1 MECSGKMLKGVLSV
15 PSIVTYL
22 STLVSKLNHLTV
34 KNIIQ
39 PEFLKRFNNLKE
51 KAACRRCWHLLSLAI
66 LLM

>member
-15 PSIVTYL
+15 SSIVTHL
-22 STLVSKLNHLTV
+22 STLVSELNHPTV
-34 KNIIQ
+34 QNIIQ

-51 KAACRRCWHLLSLAI
+51 NAACKRCWPLLSLAI